1 MKHSLLVTEIDRD
14 WNILKLKLER
24 QELSSEIDNTE
35 ELFLL
40 LKELENYLS
49 VIGRILPP
57 LAIDEREILHSS
69 QGEENTSDYKLD
81 WHCLSL

>member
-40 LKELENYLS
+40 LKELENYLT
-49 VIGRILPP
+49 VIGRIFSTHHRAKKILPTT
-57 LAIDEREILHSS
+57 
-69 QGEENTSDYKLD
+69 N
-81 WHCLSL
+81 